1 MKFIVA
7 LLLVAVAFCSITIE
21 PLTYPVM
28 GEMLAVGEKHNITWD
43 TTHIPGDS
51 VSIWINFNS
60 TEAQDQFQNTNGNFN
75 FTCVEN
81 DGFQNLDMTI
91 PTEDIQKVVDEITKA
106 FGLPDVDMTWVI
118 DSLISTIN
126 AIPMDERNMTI
137 TVTPCN
143 QNEAVYFK
151 SYAYLSAAPKVF
163 VALGAV
169 LMAMLFV
176 F

>member
-1 MKFIVA
+1 MNFIVA
-7 LLLVAVAFCSITIE
+7 LLLVAIASCVVIQ
-21 PLTYPVM
+21 PLTFPTM

-43 TTHIPGDS
+43 TGHYSGDS

-60 TEAQDQFQNTNGNFN
+60 TDAQDQFENTNGN

-81 DGFQNLDMTI
+81 DGFQDLDMTI
-91 PTEDIQKVVDEITKA
+91 PTDDIQKVVDEITKA

-137 TVTPCN
+137 SITPCN
-143 QNEAVYFK
+143 QNDVVYFE

-163 VALGAV
+163 VALATV
-169 LMAMLFV
+169 LLAMLFV

>member
-1 MKFIVA
+1 MKFALALLFVA
-7 LLLVAVAFCSITIE
+7 LASCVVIQ
-21 PLTYPVM
+21 PLTYPTM

-43 TTHIPGDS
+43 TGHYSGDS
-51 VSIWINFNS
+51 VSIWIHFNS
-60 TEAQDQFQNTNGNFN
+60 TAASDQFENTNGDFN

-91 PTEDIQKVVDEITKA
+91 PTEAIQKVVDEITKA

-118 DSLISTIN
+118 DSLISSIN

-137 TVTPCN
+137 SITPCN
-143 QNEAVYFK
+143 QDTVYFE

-163 VALGAV
+163 VALAAV
-169 LMAMLFV
+169 LLAMLFV